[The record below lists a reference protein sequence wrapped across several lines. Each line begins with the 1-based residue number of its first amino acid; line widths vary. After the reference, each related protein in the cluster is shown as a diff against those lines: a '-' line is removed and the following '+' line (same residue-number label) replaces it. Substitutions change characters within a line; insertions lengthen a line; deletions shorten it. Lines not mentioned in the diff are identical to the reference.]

1 VTPLIVVL
9 SSPSG
14 GGKSTIARRLL
25 AERQDTGYSVS
36 ATTRAPRGDERE
48 GEAYHF
54 LSREAF
60 AERVASGAFLEHAE
74 YSGHRYGTLEEEVRR
89 VTQGGQHV
97 LLDIEVEGARRVRER
112 FPDAVLVFV
121 VPPSGRV
128 LAERLRGRGTDDA
141 DTVAAR
147 LDRALMELAAAREYD
162 YVVVND
168 DLEDAVRA
176 VHAILD
182 VESRRTSRSRSIPV
196 LLERLQ
202 AEVAAELARAASG
215 TDTSRRT

>member
-1 VTPLIVVL
+1 MPLVLVL

-25 AERQDTGYSVS
+25 AERSDTGYSVS
-36 ATTRAPRGDERE
+36 ATTRAPRGTERE

-54 LSREAF
+54 LSPEEF
-60 AERVASGAFLEHAE
+60 EQRVARGDFLEHAV
-74 YSGHRYGTLEEEVRR
+74 YNGHRYGTLEQEVRR

-97 LLDIEVEGARRVRER
+97 LLDIEVDGARMVRER

-121 VPPSGRV
+121 VPPSGKA
-128 LAERLRGRGTDDA
+128 LAERLRGRGTDSEA
-141 DTVAAR
+141 VIAGR
-147 LDRALMELAAAREYD
+147 LERALEELAAAREYD

-168 DLEDAVRA
+168 DLEEAVRA

-182 VESRRTSRSRSIPV
+182 VESRRASRSRSIPV
-196 LLERLQ
+196 LLDRLQ
-202 AEVAAELARAASG
+202 TEVAGELARTKQG
-215 TDTSRRT
+215 H

>member
-1 VTPLIVVL
+1 MTPLVLVL

-14 GGKSTIARRLL
+14 GGKSTIAKRIL
-25 AERQDTGYSVS
+25 AERKDTGYSVS
-36 ATTRAPRGDERE
+36 ATTRAPRGDERD
-48 GEAYHF
+48 GVAYHF
-54 LSREAF
+54 LTPDAF
-60 AERVASGAFLEHAE
+60 AERVEQGAFVEHAM
-74 YSGHRYGTLEEEVRR
+74 YGGQRYGTLEDEVRR
-89 VTQGGQHV
+89 VMQGGQHV

-128 LAERLRGRGTDDA
+128 LAERLRGRGTDGEA
-141 DTVAAR
+141 TIALR
-147 LDRALMELAAAREYD
+147 LERALEEIAAAREYD

-182 VESRRTSRSRSIPV
+182 VESRRTSRARSVPV

-202 AEVAAELARAASG
+202 AEVAAEL
-215 TDTSRRT
+215 SRTAVGH